1 MELQETTNT
10 PARLPLRPEV
20 SVKLVPLERCS
31 YLWVFLLQLLIVFI
45 FVVAFSS
52 FIVEDKD
59 KLTML
64 YMTLTLSPF
73 MVMALGSIVSLRPLL
88 EKDNHVR
95 LSSFILCEI
104 IFLCRSFIYFGMKN
118 YSGTIGN
125 LMFSG
130 VYYLIYRAM
139 EKLAARLPAKLNNDN
154 ESLNKFNCQTIP
166 LTTTG
171 SLMSMLYCASE
182 SFSCLL
188 EYHNDVENCTDKVNS
203 NEGMLW
209 FLTMSAFAKVYIIP
223 HLEVQYSVADVLRFD
238 LKNSR
243 EAVLFLLTAVV
254 GLYTIFVYASSEKLH
269 ENFDHR
275 TNTTLTTTTITIM
288 DGDELALRN
297 TLTTIAPFMIGL
309 VPLVMNL
316 SKNAIPRFRVTTSTT
331 LRARIAPV
339 YRWILEFV
347 ALIITSLNGYYVF
360 LAYTSTSTEQEV
372 RKVEKW
378 RVHTWSTNPL
388 IWVVVSLHFFGTPTA
403 RKRKENLMFFLFS
416 MFFALQTLGNFLQA
430 KIDAEGGETRQTSA
444 FANVFWTLM
453 TIPIYLMANS
463 SRKML
468 AKHHIDDIDAHLQRC
483 LSLAVS
489 IIPPIIFLFAEPQ
502 SCVAYANN
510 YKVAQCKL
518 LYQSNYVVG
527 GHLSY
532 AFLFYVVFGY
542 KLDKMSKGGYW
553 KSRRLGIDKEKLRSN
568 RNINII
574 FYSSYTLAT
583 IILTYS

>member
-1 MELQETTNT
+1 
-10 PARLPLRPEV
+10 
-20 SVKLVPLERCS
+20 
-31 YLWVFLLQLLIVFI
+31 
-45 FVVAFSS
+45 
-52 FIVEDKD
+52 
-59 KLTML
+59 
-64 YMTLTLSPF
+64 
-73 MVMALGSIVSLRPLL
+73 
-88 EKDNHVR
+88 
-95 LSSFILCEI
+95 
-104 IFLCRSFIYFGMKN
+104 
-118 YSGTIGN
+118 
-125 LMFSG
+125 
-130 VYYLIYRAM
+130 
-139 EKLAARLPAKLNNDN
+139 
-154 ESLNKFNCQTIP
+154 
-166 LTTTG
+166 
-171 SLMSMLYCASE
+171 
-182 SFSCLL
+182 
-188 EYHNDVENCTDKVNS
+188 
-203 NEGMLW
+203 
-209 FLTMSAFAKVYIIP
+209 
-223 HLEVQYSVADVLRFD
+223 
-238 LKNSR
+238 
-243 EAVLFLLTAVV
+243 
-254 GLYTIFVYASSEKLH
+254 
-269 ENFDHR
+269 
-275 TNTTLTTTTITIM
+275 M

-378 RVHTWSTNPL
+378 RVHTWSTNPF

-542 KLDKMSKGGYW
+542 KLDKMSKGGLLSLQDMRFHTVVQLFCLIISSTTCFLVYGMRNSELYA
-553 KSRRLGIDKEKLRSN
+553 KRVLYEENIGKIDEFLITALVAEMLSGLNPTKR
-568 RNINII
+568 
-574 FYSSYTLAT
+574 TLDGFIAGRIGLLASFGPWT
-583 IILTYS
+583 MGEC